1 MFTSTID
8 YLLHQR
14 NPVEHNFARS
24 LARLKSSS
32 NLAHLSVLDGDAGSV
47 SKYVHMESET
57 ALQMASKNTHQKAIT
72 YMQFQEEAIKYANI
86 LYAEMAK
93 LALQATDPDI
103 SDAQRQTLATQ
114 FEELK
119 ELALDL
125 NHSTFSD
132 NYLFEERATTS
143 DFSEQANW
151 EMYWKRHQAFK
162 PDSVIDIANATYTGS
177 YIKDGE
183 ASEEIEE
190 KIYNSGFVR
199 ATADGK
205 IDEGRSITR
214 DVIYNEGVIDILYN
228 TGNRG
233 ESFEIIQGDP
243 NGAHRV
249 LFNSGDVKT
258 KGEAYNFDFDGIQIE
273 YGPDKPTAIVLK
285 EDGKKNYLRY
295 EGSSTPYWQ
304 SKPEKLDGFSELSDK
319 FENPLWEGTP
329 PSLWQNGKYDWVKN
343 NNNLQ
348 NALIESDEVNP
359 ALYVSPDLYKKFK
372 DIEPSSY
379 DGIGSFK
386 LDDRSAVYRLGG

>member
-103 SDAQRQTLATQ
+103 SDSQRQTLATQ

-119 ELALDL
+119 EIALDL

-162 PDSVIDIANATYTGS
+162 PDSIIDIANSTYTGG
-177 YIKDGE
+177 YVKDGE
-183 ASEEIEE
+183 ASEEIAESL
-190 KIYNSGFVR
+190 YNSGFVR
-199 ATADGK
+199 ATADGD
-205 IDEGRSITR
+205 ISHEGRSITR
-214 DVIYNEGVIDILYN
+214 DVIYNEGVIRILYN
-228 TGNRG
+228 PGNRG
-233 ESFEIIQGDP
+233 EIFEIIQGDP

-258 KGEAYNFDFDGIQIE
+258 KGEAYNFDYDGIDIE
-273 YGPDKPTAIVLK
+273 YGPDKPTSIVLK
-285 EDGKKNYLRY
+285 EDGNPTHWYVD
-295 EGSSTPYWQ
+295 GGPIPYWQ
-304 SKPEKLDGFSELSDK
+304 GRPSNFSGFSDLSDK
-319 FENPLWEGTP
+319 FETP
-329 PSLWQNGKYDWVKN
+329 VVGSYWSLMTQKIYSAEWQIW
-343 NNNLQ
+343 
-348 NALIESDEVNP
+348 
-359 ALYVSPDLYKKFK
+359 
-372 DIEPSSY
+372 
-379 DGIGSFK
+379 
-386 LDDRSAVYRLGG
+386 LGAR